1 MENINDVNNGAQK
14 TNGAVIGIVVIM
26 LLIIFGGIYLA
37 KTKMDER
44 KANEIML
51 EQQTREQSLQDEAA
65 NNLSESDEV
74 TDIEADLKTNSN
86 IDSLDVPLQ

>member
-51 EQQTREQSLQDEAA
+51 EQQTREQSL
-65 NNLSESDEV
+65 
-74 TDIEADLKTNSN
+74 KTKLPTTYLN
-86 IDSLDVPLQ
+86 QTK